1 MIRFRGGINPVF
13 CIDTIPNQSNFSED
27 TDVRPSPVRKFAAL
41 LPFAVLAL
49 ISAATVKTTAAEA
62 DLFPVPDV
70 IKNNVAFWIRIY
82 TEVSLQEGL
91 LHDRDYPQVVYEKIP
106 NGDKTGKK
114 LSEFIDQRRKI
125 YVDAI
130 IAVRDSAPAKWGATE
145 KRVAELFKLTPEGSI
160 AGAEERI
167 RHQGGQ
173 RERFKL
179 GLERSTM
186 YLDTISAILK
196 KNGVPDELKYLPHVE
211 SSFDAEAYSKVG
223 AAGLWQFMRSTGK
236 LYMKVDYMFDE
247 RRDPIISTN
256 AAAKFLKSNYDM
268 LGAWPLA
275 ITAYNHG
282 PNGIRGAVQK
292 LGTRDIAVI
301 LQKHESASF
310 RFASKNFYSCFVAV
324 LQIVEKPEKYFK
336 DIKYQPKFSATGIKL
351 PFAVRPDVLCK
362 SLGITEDEFMK
373 LNPSIRPVLFSQK
386 KPIPAGYNVNVPSR
400 VTSEAALAAL
410 NRTPLPMRA
419 TPKEAAESETEGYYT
434 VVSGDNIAGIAK
446 RLNVQM
452 SDLAAANNI
461 TKSSKLQVGQVLLI
475 PSGGESG
482 SALGATVNA
491 PKSAPKAGAADT
503 AKATAAVASK
513 SASKQTKAAAVDT
526 VKKAVLIDTASAVP
540 VDTAKKAAGVVDT
553 SKATAASKSASMT
566 VSFNT
571 ANTVP
576 IDTAKSTE
584 PALLNNL
591 RVTVKSPTFE
601 RRAAPPEPPVPAQPA
616 VSTTPVAVSTTPAVT
631 HPTSTQPAVSTT
643 PSVSTP
649 PAVSTTPPAIAT
661 TPATPAPAP
670 VDTATA
676 KPAKINPK
684 VKPDP
689 DPTFNADVYDLG
701 MTVAPGG
708 SSVRVR
714 VSIDETI
721 GRFAEWMRVSAADI
735 RTANNMTESDAPM
748 PGTFISIPIRSST
761 NIKRFEVSRLQYH
774 LAIEEDFFANFN
786 VVDFE
791 QLTVK
796 SGINLWKICREAQIP
811 IWLFKKYNRGVNFYA
826 MQPGNTIWI
835 PKVSPKDGVK
845 SIGNELDPVMS
856 ESEEGE
862 GQ

>member
-1 MIRFRGGINPVF
+1 L
-13 CIDTIPNQSNFSED
+13 Q
-27 TDVRPSPVRKFAAL
+27 PSSVQRFAAL
-41 LPFAVLAL
+41 LSFAVL
-49 ISAATVKTTAAEA
+49 IMTGSAAVQTASAES

-114 LSEFIDQRRKI
+114 LNEFIDQRRKI

-130 IAVRDSAPAKWGATE
+130 IAVRDSAPTKWGADA
-145 KRVAELFKLTPEGSI
+145 KRVAELFKLAPDGAI

-173 RERFKL
+173 RERFKA
-179 GLERSTM
+179 GLARSTM

-196 KNGVPDELKYLPHVE
+196 KQGVPDELKYLPHVE

-247 RRDPIISTN
+247 RRDPIISTY
-256 AAAKFLKSNYDM
+256 AAAKFLKANYDM

-282 PNGIRGAVQK
+282 PNGIRGAVEK
-292 LGTRDIAVI
+292 LGSRDIAVI

-324 LQIVEKPEKYFK
+324 LQIAEKPEKYFK
-336 DIKYQPKFSATGIKL
+336 DIKYLPKFSATGLKL
-351 PFAVRPDVLCK
+351 PFAMRPDALCK
-362 SLGITEDEFMK
+362 TLGITEDEFK
-373 LNPSIRPVLFSQK
+373 TLNPSIRPVLFSQK

-400 VTSEAALAAL
+400 VSSEAAVAAL
-410 NRTPLPMRA
+410 NRTPMPMRA

-434 VVSGDNIAGIAK
+434 IVSGDNLASIAK
-446 RLNVQM
+446 RLGVQM
-452 SDLAAANNI
+452 NDLAAANNI
-461 TKSSKLQVGQVLLI
+461 TNSSKIQVGQVLLI
-475 PSGGESG
+475 PSSG
-482 SALGATVNA
+482 DGLGATVTA
-491 PKSAPKAGAADT
+491 SASKSVAKTPPVSTAKAGAADSVKAAVKVDT
-503 AKATAAVASK
+503 AKTAVASK
-513 SASKQTKAAAVDT
+513 PVPATVSINTAKAKSVDTVKTAAVDT
-526 VKKAVLIDTASAVP
+526 VKAVSI
-540 VDTAKKAAGVVDT
+540 
-553 SKATAASKSASMT
+553 
-566 VSFNT
+566 NT

-576 IDTAKSTE
+576 IDTVKKVSATVDTAKIVSALEPAKPTE
-584 PALLNNL
+584 PALFSNL
-591 RVTVKSPTFE
+591 SIKIKSPTFE
-601 RRAAPPEPPVPAQPA
+601 RRVAPRTPP
-616 VSTTPVAVSTTPAVT
+616 
-631 HPTSTQPAVSTT
+631 
-643 PSVSTP
+643 VSTP
-649 PAVSTTPPAIAT
+649 PVASTPPVIA
-661 TPATPAPAP
+661 AAPAVP
-670 VDTATA
+670 PIDTVTA

-714 VSIDETI
+714 ISVDEFI
-721 GRFAEWMRVSAADI
+721 GRFAEWMRVSSADI
-735 RTANNMTESDAPM
+735 RAANNFTESDAPL
-748 PGTFISIPIRSST
+748 PGTYINIPIRSST
-761 NIKRFEVSRLQYH
+761 NIKRFEVSRLEYH
-774 LAIEEDFFANFN
+774 MAIEEDFFANFN
-786 VVDFE
+786 VIDFE
-791 QLTVK
+791 QMTVK
-796 SGINLWKICREAQIP
+796 TGINLWKICREAQVP
-811 IWLFKKYNRGVNFYA
+811 MWLFKKYNRGVNFYA

-835 PKVSPKDGVK
+835 PKISPKDAAK
-845 SIGNELDPVMS
+845 SAGNDLDPEVS
-856 ESEEGE
+856 ETE

>member
-1 MIRFRGGINPVF
+1 MH
-13 CIDTIPNQSNFSED
+13 
-27 TDVRPSPVRKFAAL
+27 PSSVSKFAAL
-41 LPFAVLAL
+41 LSFAVLIL
-49 ISAATVKTTAAEA
+49 ISPAAVQSASAES

-130 IAVRDSAPAKWGATE
+130 IAVRDSAPAKWGADA
-145 KRVAELFKLTPEGSI
+145 KRVAELFKLAPEGAI

-179 GLERSTM
+179 GLARSTM

-324 LQIVEKPEKYFK
+324 LQIVEKPERYFK
-336 DIKYQPKFSATGIKL
+336 DIKYYPKFSATGIKL
-351 PFAVRPDVLCK
+351 PFAMRPDALCK
-362 SLGITEDEFMK
+362 ALGITEDDFK
-373 LNPSIRPVLFSQK
+373 TLNPSIRPVLFSQK

-410 NRTPLPMRA
+410 NRAPLPMRA
-419 TPKEAAESETEGYYT
+419 TQKEAAESETEGYYT
-434 VVSGDNIAGIAK
+434 IVSGDNLAGIAK
-446 RLNVQM
+446 RLGVQM

-461 TKSSKLQVGQVLLI
+461 TKSSKLQAGQVLLI
-475 PSGGESG
+475 PSGGEAA
-482 SALGATVNA
+482 ALGTTITASK
-491 PKSAPKAGAADT
+491 PAPKAGAADT
-503 AKATAAVASK
+503 VKATVAVASK
-513 SASKQTKAAAVDT
+513 PTSKTAKAATAAAVDT
-526 VKKAVLIDTASAVP
+526 AKAVSIDTASAVP
-540 VDTAKKAAGVVDT
+540 VDTVRKTASVVDT
-553 SKATAASKSASMT
+553 SKTAVASKSVSMT
-566 VSFNT
+566 ASINT
-571 ANTVP
+571 AHTVP

-591 RVTVKSPTFE
+591 RVTIKSPTFE
-601 RRAAPPEPPVPAQPA
+601 RRVAPPAAPPVP
-616 VSTTPVAVSTTPAVT
+616 
-631 HPTSTQPAVSTT
+631 TQPAVSTT
-643 PSVSTP
+643 PAVSTQPVVSTTP
-649 PAVSTTPPAIAT
+649 PAVSTTPHAIAT
-661 TPATPAPAP
+661 APVTPAPAP
-670 VDTATA
+670 VDTATV

-721 GRFAEWMRVSAADI
+721 GRFAEWMRVSSVDI
-735 RTANNMTESDAPM
+735 RTANNMTENEAPL

-761 NIKRFEVSRLQYH
+761 NIKRFEVNRLQYH

-845 SIGNELDPVMS
+845 STGNELDPVMS
-856 ESEEGE
+856 EADEAE

>member
-1 MIRFRGGINPVF
+1 LQPS
-13 CIDTIPNQSNFSED
+13 T
-27 TDVRPSPVRKFAAL
+27 VRRFAAL
-41 LPFAVLAL
+41 LPFAVFVL
-49 ISAATVKTTAAEA
+49 IGSATVKTAAAES

-91 LHDRDYPQVVYEKIP
+91 LHDRDYPQVVYEKIA

-125 YVDAI
+125 YTDAI
-130 IAVRDSAPAKWGATE
+130 IAVRDSAPAKWGADA
-145 KRVAELFKLTPEGSI
+145 KRVAELFKTAPEGAI

-173 RERFKL
+173 RERFKA
-179 GLERSTM
+179 GLARSAT

-196 KNGVPDELKYLPHVE
+196 KQGVPDELKYLPHVE

-247 RRDPIISTN
+247 RRDPIISTY
-256 AAAKFLKSNYDM
+256 AAAKFLKANYDM

-282 PNGIRGAVQK
+282 PNGIRGAVEK

-336 DIKYQPKFSATGIKL
+336 DIKYNPKFSATGIKL
-351 PFAVRPDVLCK
+351 PFAMRPDALCK
-362 SLGITEDEFMK
+362 ALGITEDEFK
-373 LNPSIRPVLFSQK
+373 TLNPSIRPVLFSQK
-386 KPIPAGYNVNVPSR
+386 KPIPAGYSVNVPSR
-400 VTSEAALAAL
+400 ISSETALAAL
-410 NRTPLPMRA
+410 NRAPPPMRA
-419 TPKEAAESETEGYYT
+419 TQKEAAESETEGYYT
-434 VVSGDNIAGIAK
+434 IVSGDNLAGIAK
-446 RLNVQM
+446 RLGVPM
-452 SDLAAANNI
+452 SELAAANNI
-461 TKSSKLQVGQVLLI
+461 ANSSKIQVGQVLLI
-475 PSGGESG
+475 PSGGEG
-482 SALGATVNA
+482 GAGWGATVTA
-491 PKSAPKAGAADT
+491 SKSAPKAGAADT
-503 AKATAAVASK
+503 AKTA
-513 SASKQTKAAAVDT
+513 AAAVDT
-526 VKKAVLIDTASAVP
+526 VKTVAAVASKPPSKKSKAAAIDAVKTIPAVIDTVKAALTTDTASAAP
-540 VDTAKKAAGVVDT
+540 IDTVKKVSVVIDT
-553 SKATAASKSASMT
+553 SKSVGVSA
-566 VSFNT
+566 
-571 ANTVP
+571 P
-576 IDTAKSTE
+576 AKPAE
-584 PALLNNL
+584 PPLISDL
-591 RVTVKSPTFE
+591 RITVKSPAFE
-601 RRAAPPEPPVPAQPA
+601 RRAAHKTAQPSA
-616 VSTTPVAVSTTPAVT
+616 
-631 HPTSTQPAVSTT
+631 T

-649 PAVSTTPPAIAT
+649 PVSTQTIASTTPPVSTSPVSTSPVSTPTVSTQPIASATPLVSTTPPAPTASI
-661 TPATPAPAP
+661 
-670 VDTATA
+670 DTATA

-684 VKPDP
+684 AKPDP

-708 SSVRVR
+708 ASVRVR
-714 VSIDETI
+714 VSVDETI

-735 RTANNMTESDAPM
+735 RTANNMTENEAPL
-748 PGTFISIPIRSST
+748 PGTYISIPIRSST

-786 VVDFE
+786 VTDFE

-835 PKVSPKDGVK
+835 PKASPKDGTASV
-845 SIGNELDPVMS
+845 GNEFDPAVS
-856 ESEEGE
+856 EADDAEGR
-862 GQ
+862 